1 MANNVMVISPAD
13 NVAVALAPIKAGEP
27 VTGAGLRLAARAD
40 IPKNHKVAISA
51 IPANQSVIKYGE
63 PIGLA
68 RTDIAPGD
76 WVHTQNLKGEG
87 E

>member
-1 MANNVMVISPAD
+1 MSNNVMVINPRD

-27 VTGAGLRLAARAD
+27 VTAPGLALTARAD
-40 IPKNHKVAISA
+40 IPRNHKVAIVA
-51 IPANQSVIKYGE
+51 IPANHPVLKYGE

-68 RTDIAPGD
+68 RADIAPGD

>member
-1 MANNVMVISPAD
+1 MANNVLIVSPRD
-13 NVAVALAPIKAGEP
+13 NVAMALAPIPAGGA
-27 VTGAGLRLAARAD
+27 VTGAGLSLTARAD
-40 IPKNHKVAISA
+40 IPKNHKVAIAA
-51 IPANQSVIKYGE
+51 IPANQPVIKYGE

-68 RTDIAPGD
+68 RADIAPGD

>member
-1 MANNVMVISPAD
+1 MPSNVLIISPAD
-13 NVAVALAPIKAGEP
+13 NVAVALEPIPAGEE
-27 VTGAGLRLAARAD
+27 VIGAGISLIARAD
-40 IPKNHKVAISA
+40 IPKNHKVAIAA
-51 IPANQSVIKYGE
+51 IAANQPVLKYGE

-68 RTDIAPGD
+68 RNDIAPGD

>member
-1 MANNVMVISPAD
+1 MLNNVMVISPRD
-13 NVAVALAPIKAGEP
+13 NVAVALSPIKAGEP
-27 VTGAGLRLAARAD
+27 VVGLGRELIARVD
-40 IPKNHKVAISA
+40 VPKNHKVSVTA
-51 IPANQSVIKYGE
+51 IPANQPVIKYGE

-68 RTDIAPGD
+68 KTDIAPGE